1 MAHAQAC
8 ARACV
13 RARARVCVC
22 VRGGEVTL
30 AQNSQAALD
39 TKPAIAQLV
48 EHLTVDYADIRWS
61 LVRFRVAGTLAR
73 TSLRVLASAS
83 QPRPQYDNWPSMCS
97 RVLAVT

>member
-1 MAHAQAC
+1 MR

-13 RARARVCVC
+13 RARARVCLC
-22 VRGGEVTL
+22 KGGEVTL
-30 AQNSQAALD
+30 PQNSQAALD

-61 LVRFRVAGTLAR
+61 LVRFRVAGALAR